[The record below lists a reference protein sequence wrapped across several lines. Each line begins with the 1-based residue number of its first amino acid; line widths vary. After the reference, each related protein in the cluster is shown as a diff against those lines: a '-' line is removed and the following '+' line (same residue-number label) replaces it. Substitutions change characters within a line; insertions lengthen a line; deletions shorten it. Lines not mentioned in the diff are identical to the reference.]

1 MELLEDFGVE
11 VYPQY
16 MEGNN
21 KLIIDN
27 LSDIRTYSGLIPKLG
42 ILELLDINRLMEKV
56 RNCNCSYI
64 LFPKLSWPEYS
75 KGTFC
80 SLSQTAS
87 ASTHSGIAQLICSSF
102 NG

>member
-56 RNCNCSYI
+56 RNCNSSYI
-64 LFPKLSWPEYS
+64 FSPSCLGQNTA
-75 KGTFC
+75 KGPFV
-80 SLSQTAS
+80 L
-87 ASTHSGIAQLICSSF
+87 
-102 NG
+102 